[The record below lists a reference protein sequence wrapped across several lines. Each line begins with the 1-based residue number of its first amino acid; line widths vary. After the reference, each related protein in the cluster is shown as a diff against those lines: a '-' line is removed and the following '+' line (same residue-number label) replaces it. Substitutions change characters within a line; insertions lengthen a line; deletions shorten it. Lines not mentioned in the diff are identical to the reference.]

1 MASFRYL
8 AVNAQ
13 GRRQRGVCAAAHE
26 LDLSQRLAGMGLD
39 LISAHPVRA
48 GAKSTLTNRAL
59 ISLFVHLAH
68 LSRAG
73 IALLDGV
80 RDLRDSLQAPPLRHV
95 LAGLL
100 ADMEAG
106 RSLSMSM
113 AAQTPVFDTLMV
125 GLVRAG
131 EATGE
136 MGLVLTHLADSLK
149 RQDELRIEVQRLLI
163 YPALVLVMVAAV
175 VLMLLLFLIPQIVQL
190 MTSMGMAI
198 PLTTKIMLSVS
209 VGVREYGWLML
220 LLASLSVVAVA
231 LLYRHHAGLQYWLDG
246 IKLRIPVLGGLLQK
260 VDLARFA
267 DFFALMYQSG
277 IPVFDALALSADLV
291 RNRVLAAAIRRA
303 RVAVINGERLSVAF
317 AHERILPA
325 LVVGMLRIGET
336 TGALDSALLEVRY
349 FYQRD
354 VSETTARWL
363 KLLEPLLTLVLGVIL
378 AAMIGMVLL
387 PLYAVLGTVQL

>member
-1 MASFRYL
+1 
-8 AVNAQ
+8 VNSQ

-26 LDLSQRLAGMGLD
+26 LDLSQRLASMGLD

-48 GAKSTLTNRAL
+48 RAKSTLSSRAL
-59 ISLFVHLAH
+59 IKLFVHLAH

-73 IALLDGV
+73 ISLLDGV
-80 RDLRDSLQAPPLRHV
+80 RDLRDSLQEPPLRHV

-113 AAQTPVFDTLMV
+113 AAQVPVFDILMV
-125 GLVRAG
+125 SLVRAG

-149 RQDELRIEVQRLLI
+149 RQDELRTEVQSLLI

-198 PLTTKIMLSVS
+198 PLTTQIMLSVS
-209 VGVREYGWLML
+209 VGVRQYGWLMIL
-220 LLASLSVVAVA
+220 FASLSVAGVV
-231 LLYRHHAGLQYWLDG
+231 LLYRRHAGFQYWLDG
-246 IKLRIPVLGGLLQK
+246 IKLRIPVLGALLQK

-267 DFFALMYQSG
+267 DFFALMYQAG

-363 KLLEPLLTLVLGVIL
+363 KLLEPVLTLMLGVIL